1 MPEIQDTVRPR
12 SEKTGPVY
20 DIGLFFEQW
29 AEKRWIFGGIVLQVR
44 ILNDY
49 KIAGGFLNSTP
60 KCRAFPHIL
69 RLQKDFDLREHL
81 LKFREYVSGAV
92 VGPVVNTQKLDFQRD
107 GENPFDHSSQS
118 SALVVNRHY
127 YRKLHVSSN
136 RALV

>member
-49 KIAGGFLNSTP
+49 KIARGFLNSTP
-60 KCRAFPHIL
+60 QRRAFSHIL
-69 RLQKDFDLREHL
+69 RLQKDFDLRELL
-81 LKFREYVSGAV
+81 LKFSEYVSGAI
-92 VGPVVNTQKLDFQRD
+92 VGPVVNTQQLNVQWDSQHT
-107 GENPFDHSSQS
+107 FDHLSQS

-127 YRKLHVSSN
+127 H
-136 RALV
+136 